1 MNLSIQIVDI
11 KLSSVDLETIIKEKK
26 IYKSF
31 YRDGILKGLD
41 IPIENVI
48 PNHEDF
54 IKLYKYFKKE
64 ENNFLRADIINHR
77 VYGGS
82 ESTLKI
88 YFAIDAMEELG
99 VATVFRSSDEY
110 RININ
115 KINKKVDILDSVTLK
130 RIKDF

>member
-1 MNLSIQIVDI
+1 MIEKIIQCKWRGKNALLPVW
-11 KLSSVDLETIIKEKK
+11 KC
-26 IYKSF
+26 
-31 YRDGILKGLD
+31 
-41 IPIENVI
+41 
-48 PNHEDF
+48 
-54 IKLYKYFKKE
+54 KE
-64 ENNFLRADIINHR
+64 ENNFLRADVINYR
-77 VYGGS
+77 VYGGK

-115 KINKKVDILDSVTLK
+115 KSNKKVDILDSVTLK

>member
-1 MNLSIQIVDI
+1 MSRISNENNNFEMEALYFGKSKSDFLYREGDIVDIAVTFSKNEFHGVVNLSIQIVDI

-54 IKLYKYFKKE
+54 IKLYF
-64 ENNFLRADIINHR
+64 
-77 VYGGS
+77 
-82 ESTLKI
+82 
-88 YFAIDAMEELG
+88 
-99 VATVFRSSDEY
+99 
-110 RININ
+110 
-115 KINKKVDILDSVTLK
+115 
-130 RIKDF
+130 